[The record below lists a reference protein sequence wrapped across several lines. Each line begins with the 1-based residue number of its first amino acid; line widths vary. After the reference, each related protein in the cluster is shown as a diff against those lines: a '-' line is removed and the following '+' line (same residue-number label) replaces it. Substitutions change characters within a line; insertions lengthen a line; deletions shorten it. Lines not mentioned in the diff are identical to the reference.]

1 MENLYFINRV
11 EDENVSALSPSKHLT
26 NGDSQMSTAIYYV
39 YAYLREDDSPYYI
52 GKGKGKRVFAKH
64 DSVSVPKDRSRI
76 LMLAENLSEES
87 ALELEKEKIAFY
99 GRKDLGTGI
108 LRNMT
113 DGGDGISGYSHK
125 ETTKEILRE
134 KRLQQP
140 DPMLGRKHSEQ
151 TKEKMSL
158 KKKGKPSWNKGLTGE
173 NSHTFGKTWKWN
185 NPMSEEAKLKNS
197 ERMTG
202 EKNPFYGKTHNE
214 ESLKK
219 IRNAPLG
226 KKRVYREDGTFY
238 MARPEEI

>member
-1 MENLYFINRV
+1 MENLYFINRI

-26 NGDSQMSTAIYYV
+26 KEGSQMSTAIYYV
-39 YAYLREDDSPYYI
+39 YAYLREDGSPYYI

-113 DGGDGISGYSHK
+113 DGGDGISGYSFNK
-125 ETTKEILRE
+125 ESK
-134 KRLQQP
+134 K
-140 DPMLGRKHSEQ
+140 
-151 TKEKMSL
+151 KMSL
-158 KKKGKPSWNKGLTGE
+158 KKQGKTSWNKGLTGE
-173 NSHTFGKTWKWN
+173 NSHTYGKTWKWSS
-185 NPMSEEAKLKNS
+185 PPSEEWIAKNK

-202 EKNPFYGKTHNE
+202 EGNPFYGKTHSGE
-214 ESLKK
+214 ALEKL
-219 IRNAPLG
+219 RNASLG